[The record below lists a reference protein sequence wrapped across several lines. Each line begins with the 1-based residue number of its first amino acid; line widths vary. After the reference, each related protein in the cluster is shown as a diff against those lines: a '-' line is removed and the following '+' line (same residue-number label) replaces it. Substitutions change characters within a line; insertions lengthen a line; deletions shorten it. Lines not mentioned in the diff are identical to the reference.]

1 MNKTN
6 QIIFT
11 KSRFPTDDALYGAVG
26 NTIINL
32 IKSGYIIVGSCID
45 AASSYV
51 IVNYAMNDMNSPKP
65 YWLFTDEVDYL
76 FSFHEQL
83 EYEMNK
89 AAVEEFEEVNDVAFP
104 DKKDNKFDA

>member
-32 IKSGYIIVGSCID
+32 IKSGYIVVGSCTD
-45 AASSYV
+45 AASGHV

-65 YWLFTDEVDYL
+65 YWLFADEVDYL
-76 FSFHEQL
+76 LPFHEQL

-89 AAVEEFEEVNDVAFP
+89 AAVEEFEEANNVIFP
-104 DKKDNKFDA
+104 NKKDDKFDA